1 LARHSKTAERT
12 VYTVPKAVG
21 QRGTHRVE
29 IDRTP
34 LGSRVSAIAVAA
46 SVLTG
51 GTAAAAFAVTSGSG
65 PLANGLGQ
73 AAFGDTGGAVA
84 APAAIETVRTVN
96 PGSEVGRLLEFEQ
109 LYASQSFQQSI
120 TLAQAGFAG
129 RQQAAAEQAAA
140 EAEARK
146 PPHQRQV
153 EGWIKE
159 AIKVLQANGTAIDE
173 SSVDEIYLIIEKESG
188 GNPNAVNNWDSN
200 AARGTP
206 SKGLMQCIDPTF
218 RAYKIAGYDNILDP
232 VSNIIAGVRYT
243 YDRYGGFG
251 NHPGLVSISVGGGY
265 QGY

>member
-1 LARHSKTAERT
+1 
-12 VYTVPKAVG
+12 VYTAPKAVG

-51 GTAAAAFAVTSGSG
+51 GTAAAAYAVTAGGGPG
-65 PLANGLGQ
+65 PLAEGLGQ
-73 AAFGDTGGAVA
+73 AAFGDTSEAAVS
-84 APAAIETVRTVN
+84 PQAIETVRMVN
-96 PGSEVGRLLEFEQ
+96 PGNEVGRLLQFEQ
-109 LYASQSFQQSI
+109 MYATQNFQQSI

-146 PPHQRQV
+146 SPHQRQV

-159 AIKVLQANGTAIDE
+159 AIKVLQANGTNIDE
-173 SSVDEIYLIIEKESG
+173 SSIPAIYTIIEKESG
-188 GNPNAVNNWDSN
+188 GNPNAVNTWDSN

-218 RAYKIAGYDNILDP
+218 RAYKIAGYDDILNP
-232 VSNIIAGVRYT
+232 VDNIIAGVRYT
-243 YDRYGGFG
+243 YDRYGGFD

-265 QGY
+265 RGY